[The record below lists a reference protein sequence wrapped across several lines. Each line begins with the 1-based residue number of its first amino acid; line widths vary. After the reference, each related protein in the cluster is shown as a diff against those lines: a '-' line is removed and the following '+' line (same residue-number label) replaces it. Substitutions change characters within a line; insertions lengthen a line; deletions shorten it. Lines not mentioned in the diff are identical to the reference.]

1 VILPTPAKQKTIDE
15 LNDVFSRA
23 KSCVLAHYHGISA
36 ENMAS
41 LRAHMRERAVD
52 FRVIKNT
59 LAQKAAKNTPL
70 EVLEND
76 FKGPVSLLVSF
87 DDAVAP
93 AKALSDFAKSG
104 AAKSPEVVTGVVEGK
119 QVSPAQLKA
128 LADLPSKEVLISQM
142 LSVLN
147 GPTTNF
153 VGVFSSLLRKL
164 VGTLDAVKDKKAQ
177 G

>member
-1 VILPTPAKQKTIDE
+1 MPTPEKQQTIDE
-15 LNDVFSRA
+15 LNDVFTRA
-23 KSCVLAHYHGISA
+23 KSALLAHYHGISA
-36 ENMAS
+36 ADMTS
-41 LRAHMRERAVD
+41 LRTHMRERAVD

-59 LAQKAAKNTPL
+59 LARKAAKNTPL

-93 AKALSDFAKSG
+93 AKALFDYAKSG
-104 AAKSPEVVTGVVEGK
+104 VEKSPEVVGGVVEGQ
-119 QVSPAQLKA
+119 QVTPAEVKA
-128 LADLPSKEVLISQM
+128 LADLPSKEVLLSQL
-142 LSVLN
+142 LSVMN

-153 VGVFSSLLRKL
+153 VGVFSALLRKL
-164 VGTLDAVKDKKAQ
+164 VGTLDAIKDKKAQ

>member
-1 VILPTPAKQKTIDE
+1 MPTPAKQKAIDE

-23 KSCVLAHYHGISA
+23 RSALLAHYHGITA
-36 ENMAS
+36 ENMTA
-41 LRAHMRERAVD
+41 LRTHMRERGVD

-70 EVLEND
+70 EILEND

-93 AKALSDFAKSG
+93 AKALSDYAKSG
-104 AAKSPEVVTGVVEGK
+104 AEKSPDVVAGIVEGK
-119 QVSPAQLKA
+119 QVSPAEVKA
-128 LADLPSKEVLISQM
+128 LADLPSKEVLLSQM
-142 LSVLN
+142 LSVMN

-164 VGTLDAVKDKKAQ
+164 VGTLDAIKDKKAE

>member
-1 VILPTPAKQKTIDE
+1 MPTTAKQETIDE
-15 LNDVFSRA
+15 LNDVFTRA
-23 KSCVLAHYHGISA
+23 KSAILAHYHGISA
-36 ENMAS
+36 EDMTA
-41 LRAHMRERAVD
+41 LRNHMRERAVD

-59 LAQKAAKNTPL
+59 LAQKAVKNTPL

-93 AKALSDFAKSG
+93 AKALSDYAKLG
-104 AAKSPEVVTGVVEGK
+104 AVKSPQVVTGIVEGQ
-119 QVSPAQLKA
+119 QVTPTEIKA
-128 LADLPSKEVLISQM
+128 IADLPSKEVLLSQM
-142 LSVLN
+142 LSVMN

-164 VGTLDAVKDKKAQ
+164 VGTLDAIKDKKAQ

>member
-1 VILPTPAKQKTIDE
+1 MPTPEKQEVIDE
-15 LNDVFSRA
+15 LNDVFGRA
-23 KSCVLAHYHGISA
+23 KSAVLAHYHGMSA
-36 ENMAS
+36 ADMAA
-41 LRAHMRERAVD
+41 LRNHMRERQVD

-59 LAQKAAKNTPL
+59 LAQRAAKNTPL
-70 EVLEND
+70 EVLEGD
-76 FKGPVSLLVSF
+76 FKGPVSVMVSF

-104 AAKSPEVVTGVVEGK
+104 VDKSPDAVSGVVEGK
-119 QVSPAQLKA
+119 QVSPEEIAA
-128 LADLPSKEVLISQM
+128 LANLPSKEVLLSQM
-142 LSVLN
+142 LSVMN

-164 VGTLDAVKDKKAQ
+164 VGTLDAIKEKKAQ